1 MEKQMKKRLQVVLAH
16 AGICSRRKATEIIA
30 SGNVLVNNEIIVEKG
45 FPVDIEK
52 DSIEVNG
59 RNIGAEKIKAYY
71 LLNKPKGCLSTVS
84 DDKGRKTVMDYL
96 PRTKFRVYPVG
107 RLDKE
112 TEGAL
117 ILTNDGELANKLMH
131 PNYGIKKIYQAEVK
145 KPFSPSQKQR
155 LEKGVVLDGK
165 RTMPCKIVIA
175 NTKRNSVILKIEL
188 HEGKKRQIRHMME
201 RVDCYVISL
210 KRISYGG
217 ISLKG
222 LSSGQ
227 CRLLAKREVDMLKEA
242 CAL

>member
-1 MEKQMKKRLQVVLAH
+1 MKKRLQVVVAH
-16 AGICSRRKATEIIA
+16 AGICSRRKAAEIIE
-30 SGNVLVNNEIIVEKG
+30 GGKVLVNNELVTEKG
-45 FPVDIEK
+45 FSVDPQK
-52 DSIEVNG
+52 DIIEVNG
-59 RNIGAEKIKAYY
+59 RNIAAEKVKAYY
-71 LLNKPKGCLSTVS
+71 LLNKPKGCVTTVS

-131 PNYGIKKIYQAEVK
+131 PNYGITKIYLAEVK
-145 KPFSPSQKQR
+145 KPFDPAQKQR
-155 LEKGVVLDGK
+155 LEKGVILEGK
-165 RTMPCKIVIA
+165 RTIPCKIDVI

-188 HEGKKRQIRHMME
+188 HEGKKRQIRRMME

-227 CRLLAKREVDMLKEA
+227 CRLLAKREVDMLKAA
-242 CAL
+242 CSL